1 MNRRPQLQSIQDT
14 LGSITSGYKNKP
26 AYQLALVTN
35 AWQATLGEAATQKVQ
50 KFSLHQGVLH
60 VHLQSDSLRHEL
72 SLQRSRLLVALNEA
86 LEGEVVIEELA
97 LH

>member
-1 MNRRPQLQSIQDT
+1 MSRRPQLESIQET
-14 LGSITSGYKNKP
+14 LGSITSAFKHKP
-26 AYQLALVTN
+26 AYQLALIQN

-86 LEGEVVIEELA
+86 LAGEVVLGELA